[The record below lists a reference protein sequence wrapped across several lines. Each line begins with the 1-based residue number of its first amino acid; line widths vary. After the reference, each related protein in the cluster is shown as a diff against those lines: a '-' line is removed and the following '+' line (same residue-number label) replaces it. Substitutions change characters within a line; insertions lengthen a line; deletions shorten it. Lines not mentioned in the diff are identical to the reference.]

1 MHYNVEPEVAGQLGP
16 NSRLD
21 TSTFPPKVHKLE
33 YIFDG
38 WLGDAILE
46 SFPCFLLRKDA
57 ADAWVASGVN
67 GFDLDIVSVGKSAV
81 FEDLYPGRDLPQFYW
96 LKPKGLPTI
105 DDVALSEK
113 NVLVLSKKAIEALRP
128 FGLDNA
134 EIVEIDS

>member
-1 MHYNVEPEVAGQLGP
+1 MHYHVEPEVAGQLGP

-21 TSTFPPKVHKLE
+21 ASTFPPKIKELE

-38 WLGDAILE
+38 WLGDALLE
-46 SFPCFLLRKDA
+46 CFPCFILKKDA

-67 GFDLDIVSVGKSAV
+67 GFDLDIVSVGKSDV
-81 FEDLYPGRDLPQFYW
+81 FEELYPGRELPGFYW
-96 LKPKGLPTI
+96 LKPKGSPTI

-113 NVLVLSKKAIEALRP
+113 HVLVLSKKAIEVLRP

-134 EIVEIDS
+134 ELEDIDS